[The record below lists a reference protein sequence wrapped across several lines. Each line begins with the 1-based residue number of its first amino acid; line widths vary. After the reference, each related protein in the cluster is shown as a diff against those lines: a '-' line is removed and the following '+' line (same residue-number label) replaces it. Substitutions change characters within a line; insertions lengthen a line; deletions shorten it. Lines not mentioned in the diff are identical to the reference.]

1 MGAQAE
7 NLQKPN
13 AGGPSRHLFFSTSDY
28 GSDETRT
35 EPEKPQDTLE
45 AEAGEEAP
53 MLHKWAAQWL

>member
-53 MLHKWAAQWL
+53 MPHK